1 VDDLVKERLTGAIIL
16 VALIVLLVPELLT
29 GPVRPTARILG
40 AAQPA
45 EGPPLR
51 SYTIKLDEEA
61 RALRALPAET
71 DSPAPLVQVAP
82 AAEPPA
88 PQTAT
93 ARAQTGVPAGTA
105 PSAPAAPRAAAVS
118 PSAAPVPQPAAPQAT
133 PVTVTESG
141 GKGWMVQLGS
151 FANHVNAQR
160 LAQQLSGRGYQV
172 SIVRGTS
179 GRRLYRVLVG
189 PTRDRSGALKLA
201 ARLRAAGHRGSI
213 VPR

>member
-1 VDDLVKERLTGAIIL
+1 MKERLTGAIIL

-29 GPVRPTARILG
+29 GPVRPAARMADG
-40 AAQPA
+40 AQPT

-61 RALRALPAET
+61 HAAPA
-71 DSPAPLVQVAP
+71 DSPAPSTPAAP

-88 PQTAT
+88 PQTSAPQTSAPQTSAPQTSAAAPPASAT
-93 ARAQTGVPAGTA
+93 PRP
-105 PSAPAAPRAAAVS
+105 APAAPSSVQ
-118 PSAAPVPQPAAPQAT
+118 APPPAAPQAA
-133 PVTVTESG
+133 PVTVTNSA

-151 FANHVNAQR
+151 FASSVNAQR
-160 LAQQLSGRGYQV
+160 LARQLSGRGFKV
-172 SIVRGTS
+172 SVVRGTG

-189 PTRDRSGALKLA
+189 PTRDREGALQLA
-201 ARLRAAGHRGSI
+201 ARLRAAGHSGSI

>member
-1 VDDLVKERLTGAIIL
+1 MARSVAIALRAFVPTVDELVKERLTGAIIL

-29 GPVRPTARILG
+29 GPVRPAARSPDG
-40 AAQPA
+40 AQPT

-61 RALRALPAET
+61 HAAPADLPAPST
-71 DSPAPLVQVAP
+71 PAAP

-88 PQTAT
+88 PQTA
-93 ARAQTGVPAGTA
+93 APPA
-105 PSAPAAPRAAAVS
+105 AAPRPPAAAA
-118 PSAAPVPQPAAPQAT
+118 PSSVQAPPPAAPQAT
-133 PVTVTESG
+133 PVTVTNSA

-151 FANHVNAQR
+151 FANSVNAQR
-160 LAQQLSGRGYQV
+160 LARQLSGRGFKV
-172 SIVRGTS
+172 SVVRSTG

-189 PTRDRSGALKLA
+189 PTRDRAGALQLA
-201 ARLRAAGHRGSI
+201 ARLRAAGHNGSI